1 MLVAVKVPPAVVR
14 CLAGLILVAL
24 VVVDICYRA
33 SLAAFVTAHLL
44 SGVIACAAAALL
56 LAALITSLITGQ
68 FALGPAYQKWVAE
81 HSGAVT
87 HALWLAALLFV
98 ALLLRYWP
106 MPLSHP
112 SPAVLIFVLLVAG
125 LAATWKAGRSQ
136 PSRDDTTRDI
146 VITMRVLL
154 TGLVFGLYLVLAAGG
169 AGNNAAAESIERT
182 AMGWGLAYFAV
193 LFLIGFLFGIPRV
206 LQADSAAEKKPD
218 YQQRVNTNLEQ
229 ISDWL
234 TKIIVGLGL
243 VQLRTVPEKLHQ
255 AATFMAQSF
264 TIGTTPP
271 TNAAI
276 SFAGAFIVFFSVLGF
291 LAGYLSTRL
300 FLAAAFFRADRTP
313 EFVVEN
319 KQINHADATI
329 DGILK
334 FVKGDSANVAKLKK
348 WLANKGKA
356 DLPMEKFSENP
367 EYASLRQQALDDNA
381 AGLM

>member
-1 MLVAVKVPPAVVR
+1 MVPVKASPAVVR
-14 CLAGLILVAL
+14 SLAALILVAL
-24 VVVDICYRA
+24 IVIDIVYRA
-33 SLAAFVTAHLL
+33 ALAAFVTAHSLG
-44 SGVIACAAAALL
+44 GVIACAVAALF
-56 LAALITSLITGQ
+56 LAALITSLVTGQ
-68 FALGPAYQKWVAE
+68 FALGSAYQKWAAE
-81 HSGAVT
+81 HSGEIT
-87 HALWLAALLFV
+87 HTLWLAALLFV

-106 MPLSHP
+106 MPLAHP
-112 SPAVLIFVLLVAG
+112 SPTVLIFVLLLVG

-154 TGLVFGLYLVLAAGG
+154 TGLIFGLYLVLAAGG
-169 AGNNAAAESIERT
+169 ATSNAAAESIERT

-193 LFLIGFLFGIPRV
+193 LFLVGFLFGIPRV
-206 LQADSAAEKKPD
+206 LQADNAAEKKTG
-218 YQQRVNTNLEQ
+218 YEQRVNTNLEQ

-264 TIGTTPP
+264 TTGSAPP

-300 FLAAAFFRADRTP
+300 FLAAAFFRADRPP
-313 EFVVEN
+313 ELVVEK
-319 KQINHADATI
+319 KQGDQLDSTTE
-329 DGILK
+329 GILK
-334 FVKGDSANVAKLKK
+334 FIKGNSANVAKLKK

-356 DLPMEKFSENP
+356 DLPMEKFCENP
-367 EYASLRQQALDDNA
+367 EYASLRQQALDDND